1 MEIKKLENKR
11 HLQTPLFSNKRAL
24 NLKKCAITSNKF
36 YSHKKNN
43 INNNN
48 KVYYTMGNTISEYYY
63 KNPFFYNDNNLNMQ
77 LKVLKELKKLDLSQ
91 NSTTTPTNSN
101 TKNNS
106 PSPIDKKFYI
116 NNISKNIVEKS
127 IKRNKVSYMNINMPH
142 IPKIH
147 KKDSN
152 IKIEINDTGIKDDAD
167 EDEGEEEIKKAKRK
181 NYKSLEHQFRS
192 GEKVIMK
199 RTPQRIRENDEYFYK
214 IVFKTKPLFKL
225 EQKMVI
231 DNKLNMIYAENEQ
244 QYKNIIE
251 KEYKRLISEGKKV
264 KSKNVAPSI
273 KLKLN
278 EAKKRIQF
286 MKGIMDYSY
295 PGFVLSKIKIMQKKL
310 NEHKSKA
317 SYLNCLNEMEIRT
330 EEQKIRE
337 KNRKDY
343 LLKCITL
350 LK

>member
-11 HLQTPLFSNKRAL
+11 HLQTPLSTKKKVL

-77 LKVLKELKKLDLSQ
+77 LKVLKELKKLYLSQ

-106 PSPIDKKFYI
+106 PSPMDKKLYI
-116 NNISKNIVEKS
+116 NNISKNIEEKS
-127 IKRNKVSYMNINMPH
+127 IKKNKVSYMNINLPN

-147 KKDSN
+147 NKDSN
-152 IKIEINDTGIKDDAD
+152 IKIEINDKGIKDDID
-167 EDEGEEEIKKAKRK
+167 EDEDEEEIKKAKRK
-181 NYKSLEHQFRS
+181 NYKSLEHKIHS
-192 GEKVIMK
+192 GEKVFMK
-199 RTPQRIRENDEYFYK
+199 RTPQKIRENDEYFYK

-251 KEYKRLISEGKKV
+251 KEYKRLISQGKKV

-278 EAKKRIQF
+278 EAKNRIQF

-295 PGFVLSKIKIMQKKL
+295 PGFVLSKIKIMQKRL
-310 NEHKSKA
+310 NAHKSKA

-330 EEQKIRE
+330 EEQKKRD

-343 LLKCITL
+343 LLKCITI